1 VGYPYP
7 AAEWRGLAPS
17 RPLALFQL
25 SLQARVLVA
34 QPIALALDPL
44 GPLAPLFDFFP
55 QPFIVATSVPPLITK
70 RGNGAFKVMDEGEWT
85 EGLRERH
92 SRCCA
97 SPYRNRKNLYSGN
110 RQDGV
115 RTANVG
121 IQIE

>member
-1 VGYPYP
+1 VGHPYA

-25 SLQARVLVA
+25 SLQARVLIP
-34 QPIALALDPL
+34 QPISLALDLL
-44 GPLAPLFDFFP
+44 GPLTPLFNFLP
-55 QPFIVATSVPPLITK
+55 QPCIVATSVPPLITK
-70 RGNGAFKVMDEGEWT
+70 RSKGSFEVVDEGEWT

-92 SRCCA
+92 SSCCV
-97 SPYRNRKNLYSGN
+97 SPYRNRENLYSGN

-115 RTANVG
+115 RTVKVR